1 MPLFVFS
8 IYYNIYLTPS
18 WPESIIMQVRGIG
31 RNGQN
36 HKSAVIS
43 ENDEK
48 KVMER
53 KTTDGRRG

>member
-1 MPLFVFS
+1 
-8 IYYNIYLTPS
+8 
-18 WPESIIMQVRGIG
+18 MQVRGVG

-36 HKSAVIS
+36 YQSAVIS

-53 KTTDGRRG
+53 KLQTGGEVKKKIKRSIRK